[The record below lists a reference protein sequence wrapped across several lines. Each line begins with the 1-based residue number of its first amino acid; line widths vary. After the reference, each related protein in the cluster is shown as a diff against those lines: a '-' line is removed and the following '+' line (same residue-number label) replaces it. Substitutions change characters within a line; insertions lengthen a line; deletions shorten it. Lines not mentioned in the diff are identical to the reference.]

1 MSAADSANR
10 RGDAMP
16 TTEELGNRLAEDV
29 LKAVAETGDDGLVN
43 EVNKIVEAA
52 SSALQE
58 AYMAAVRAQ
67 RAEAK
72 ARAFLNARLKQ
83 VRAAHAT
90 ARPAAPKIG

>member
-1 MSAADSANR
+1 
-10 RGDAMP
+10 MP
-16 TTEELGNRLAEDV
+16 TTEELGIRLAEDV
-29 LKAVAETGDDGLVN
+29 LKAVAETGDESIVN

-72 ARAFLNARLKQ
+72 ARQFLNARLKRS
-83 VRAAHAT
+83 RAAH
-90 ARPAAPKIG
+90 PAAPKVG

>member
-1 MSAADSANR
+1 
-10 RGDAMP
+10 MP
-16 TTEELGNRLAEDV
+16 TTEELGIALAEDV
-29 LKAVAETGDDGLVN
+29 LKAVTETGDDSIVT

-72 ARAFLNARLKQ
+72 ARAFLNQRLGRA
-83 VRAAHAT
+83 RAAG
-90 ARPAAPKIG
+90 ARSEG

>member
-1 MSAADSANR
+1 
-10 RGDAMP
+10 MP
-16 TTEELGNRLAEDV
+16 TTEELGIALAEDV
-29 LKAVAETGDDGLVN
+29 LKAVAETGDESIVN

-72 ARAFLNARLKQ
+72 ARAYLATKLMRARGTS
-83 VRAAHAT
+83 A
-90 ARPAAPKIG
+90 PAGD

>member
-1 MSAADSANR
+1 MA
-10 RGDAMP
+10 
-16 TTEELGNRLAEDV
+16 TTEELGIRLAEDV
-29 LKAVAETGDDGLVN
+29 LKAVVETGDESLVN

-72 ARAFLNARLKQ
+72 ARQFLNARLKRA
-83 VRAAHAT
+83 RAAHPAT
-90 ARPAAPKIG
+90 APKAG

>member
-1 MSAADSANR
+1 
-10 RGDAMP
+10 MP
-16 TTEELGNRLAEDV
+16 TTEELGMRLAEDV
-29 LKAVAETGDDGLVN
+29 LKAVAETGDDSIVA

-72 ARAFLNARLKQ
+72 ARAFLETKLNRA
-83 VRAAHAT
+83 RAAAGHRA
-90 ARPAAPKIG
+90 G